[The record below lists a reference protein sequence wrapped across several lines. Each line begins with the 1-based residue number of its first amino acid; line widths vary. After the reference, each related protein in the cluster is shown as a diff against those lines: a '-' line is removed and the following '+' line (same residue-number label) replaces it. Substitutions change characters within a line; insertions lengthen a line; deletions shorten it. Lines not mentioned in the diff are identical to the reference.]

1 MKHISPSLVAVAAFF
16 FLIAAEVVA
25 DESSDVDR
33 ERPSRGPQ
41 LPPPLRIFD
50 EDGDNALSPEE
61 ITKLTERL
69 SQLDQDGDG
78 RVDPREL
85 EGFFGSRRPPRR
97 GDDRDDRRPDA
108 GRRRGSPGRGDGRFD
123 RNEFDDRDDQ
133 FDRRPNEGRRRGP
146 PGRGDDRFDRE
157 DFDREDFD
165 REDFDREDFER
176 DDFERDDFERDDFER
191 DDFDDRFDRRPD
203 GGRRQ
208 GPPGRGDD
216 RFERDQ
222 FGDDFDER
230 GRPPSED
237 QRRRDNDNRP
247 RGEAGTGTDRLI
259 ERLYR
264 YDANGDGKLSADEL
278 PVRAKRLIEQA
289 DRDQDGSLDREELE
303 IFLSSR

>member
-1 MKHISPSLVAVAAFF
+1 MKHISPSLVAVAAFV
-16 FLIAAEVVA
+16 FLIAAMVVA
-25 DESSDVDR
+25 DESSDDDR

-61 ITKLTERL
+61 INKLTERL

-85 EGFFGSRRPPRR
+85 EGFFGTRRPPRR
-97 GDDRDDRRPDA
+97 GDDR
-108 GRRRGSPGRGDGRFD
+108 FD
-123 RNEFDDRDDQ
+123 REDRDDQ

-146 PGRGDDRFDRE
+146 PGRGDDRF
-157 DFDREDFD
+157 
-165 REDFDREDFER
+165 
-176 DDFERDDFERDDFER
+176 ER
-191 DDFDDRFDRRPD
+191 DDFD
-203 GGRRQ
+203 
-208 GPPGRGDD
+208 
-216 RFERDQ
+216 
-222 FGDDFDER
+222 DDFDER
-230 GRPPSED
+230 GRPPSQE
-237 QRRRDNDNRP
+237 QRRSDNDNRP

-278 PVRAKRLIEQA
+278 PARAKRLIEQA
-289 DRDQDGSLDREELE
+289 DRDQDGSLDRKELE